1 MRLVIATEERL
12 ACDPDG
18 VVWTSAQ
25 GHYGFWQR
33 YLAAFDEVAIAA
45 RVQRVGHAEV
55 CGKRAS
61 GDGVTVV
68 PIPYYLGPWQYA
80 RRYFRVREALHA
92 AVSADD
98 AVLLRLPAQ
107 IATTMAPS
115 IYRSGRP
122 YGVEVVGDPYDVFAP
137 GAVTHPLR
145 PYFRRSYTRAQR
157 QQVSRAAAV
166 SYVTSETLQRRY
178 PANPGAYTTHY
189 SSVELPEEA
198 FVNTPRRILAG
209 EEQLRLVTV
218 GSFAHMYKGIDIL
231 LRAVARLHERGL
243 PVSLRVIGEG
253 RHKAEMEALAGQLG
267 VGASVAFLGQL
278 PSSEA
283 VRGELDRADL
293 FVMASRTE
301 GLPRSMIEAMAR
313 GIPCVG
319 THVGG
324 IPELLDDAFLVP
336 AEDASALAD
345 KVIELAVLP
354 ETRRVA
360 ALRNLEV
367 ARSYASAVLGER
379 RNAFYGYLREVTE
392 RWLKTRSEHGSSTC

>member
-1 MRLVIATEERL
+1 
-12 ACDPDG
+12 
-18 VVWTSAQ
+18 
-25 GHYGFWQR
+25 
-33 YLAAFDEVAIAA
+33 
-45 RVQRVGHAEV
+45 
-55 CGKRAS
+55 
-61 GDGVTVV
+61 
-68 PIPYYLGPWQYA
+68 
-80 RRYFRVREALHA
+80 
-92 AVSADD
+92 
-98 AVLLRLPAQ
+98 
-107 IATTMAPS
+107 
-115 IYRSGRP
+115 
-122 YGVEVVGDPYDVFAP
+122 
-137 GAVTHPLR
+137 
-145 PYFRRSYTRAQR
+145 
-157 QQVSRAAAV
+157 
-166 SYVTSETLQRRY
+166 
-178 PANPGAYTTHY
+178 
-189 SSVELPEEA
+189 VELPEEA